1 MSRMLAMEPQA
12 LAEALALVD
21 RADTARLVAYLDEGE
36 GDEAPAAAAASM
48 IDGVA
53 TIAIRGPLV
62 NCGCLAMIVGGMT
75 WDSIRASIA
84 QAKADPNVR
93 AVLLDIDS
101 PGGEVAGMQATGHAL
116 RALGKPS
123 LAYISGAGCSAAL
136 YLAAA
141 ADSIWAARMGAVG
154 CVGVAMM
161 VREGEGEQGRQIVS
175 SLTPHKNRPLSTPEG
190 EASAQLAVN
199 DLAAEMLGDM
209 AAWRGLPD
217 AAAAARF
224 FGAGEVLVATRAHSL
239 GMVAGLSVGVPLHL
253 FNPAGGPPAHTGGVP
268 VDDEIEAEGEAL
280 AEEGAEAEE
289 AEMSPEEKQARIE
302 QLEEELRK
310 LKGEPEPEPDAAP
323 GPAALAFADRLVADK
338 AINPAGR
345 AKAARDYQ
353 RDPIKAMREAPA
365 AGAAYRA
372 PAGNAVKP
380 KAGPR
385 WKNATEAM
393 VHAKAFA
400 AEKNITLTEATA
412 RLCETDAQ
420 FNNLITGGAR

>member
-1 MSRMLAMEPQA
+1 
-12 LAEALALVD
+12 
-21 RADTARLVAYLDEGE
+21 
-36 GDEAPAAAAASM
+36 
-48 IDGVA
+48 
-53 TIAIRGPLV
+53 
-62 NCGCLAMIVGGMT
+62 
-75 WDSIRASIA
+75 
-84 QAKADPNVR
+84 
-93 AVLLDIDS
+93 
-101 PGGEVAGMQATGHAL
+101 
-116 RALGKPS
+116 
-123 LAYISGAGCSAAL
+123 
-136 YLAAA
+136 
-141 ADSIWAARMGAVG
+141 
-154 CVGVAMM
+154 
-161 VREGEGEQGRQIVS
+161 
-175 SLTPHKNRPLSTPEG
+175 
-190 EASAQLAVN
+190 
-199 DLAAEMLGDM
+199 
-209 AAWRGLPD
+209 
-217 AAAAARF
+217 
-224 FGAGEVLVATRAHSL
+224 
-239 GMVAGLSVGVPLHL
+239 
-253 FNPAGGPPAHTGGVP
+253 
-268 VDDEIEAEGEAL
+268 VDDEIEAEGDAL
-280 AEEGAEAEE
+280 AEEGVEAEE
-289 AEMSPEEKQARIE
+289 AEMSPEEKAARIE

-323 GPAALAFADRLVADK
+323 GPAALAFADRLVTDK